1 MFGDRRVGAP
11 VPPPSGW
18 WPCLS
23 LAVFLP
29 PSLPPFLPSFL
40 PPSLP
45 PSLPSF
51 LPSFL
56 ESRLLSVAVSLSL
69 SGKHCAHIHKVDRR
83 IECDDVCKI
92 LREAL
97 RKGQTLSHAIQIW

>member
-29 PSLPPFLPSFL
+29 SSLPS
-40 PPSLP
+40 
-45 PSLPSF
+45 SLPSF

>member
-23 LAVFLP
+23 LAVF
-29 PSLPPFLPSFL
+29 
-40 PPSLP
+40 LP